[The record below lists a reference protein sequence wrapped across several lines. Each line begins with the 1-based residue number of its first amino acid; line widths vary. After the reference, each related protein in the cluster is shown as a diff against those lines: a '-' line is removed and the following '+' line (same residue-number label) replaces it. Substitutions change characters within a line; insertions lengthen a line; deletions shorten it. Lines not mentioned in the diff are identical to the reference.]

1 MDIRPIRTEEDHR
14 EALREIE
21 RLWGSP
27 IGTPDGDKLDVLAIL
42 VGVYEDQNF
51 PVEPSSPLDML
62 RYAVSD
68 MGHTQ
73 AELAEV
79 LGSRALASQ
88 FLSGSRRIS
97 IGAAQK
103 ISAAWTIPIQLLI
116 SGEPR
121 ATHKKVDRSHGSK
134 RKAGDKEAA

>member
-1 MDIRPIRTEEDHR
+1 MDIRPIRTEEDHH

-27 IGTPDGDKLDVLAIL
+27 IGTPDGDKLDVLATL

-62 RYAVSD
+62 RYAVGD

-97 IGAAQK
+97 MGAAQK
-103 ISAAWTIPIQLLI
+103 ISTAWNIPIQLLI
-116 SGEPR
+116 SSEPQGKHGR
-121 ATHKKVDRSHGSK
+121 TDRRHSPK
-134 RKAGDKEAA
+134 REAGKKEAA